1 MKHTALYLRVSTEAQ
16 ADEGYSLAAQAEKL
30 EAYCRMKGIDRF
42 TQYVDGGFSGSNLS
56 RPAVTQ
62 LIDCIRRGEVERVVV
77 YKLDR
82 LSRSQKDTLY
92 LIEDVFAPHGVD
104 FVSINENIDTGTP
117 YGRAMIGILS
127 AFAQLERENIFLR
140 TRMGMVER
148 VRQGYW
154 PGGGKIPF
162 GYDYDAAKGILVPN
176 RDADTVREIYARY
189 LAGESAG
196 SIARALG
203 LRYEHLVRQILD
215 RESNT
220 GVILYK
226 GERYPGRHEPLID
239 RETWLRAQRRL
250 HRPNRPRAVDG
261 GKLLTGLLVCG
272 HCGAKMRYQKWG
284 RAGDRLVCY
293 SRDKSKP
300 HLVHDENC
308 PNRGIMAQEV
318 ERIVT
323 ADLARLAAQP
333 DPPSAPAEDEQS
345 CRKALA
351 RAERRLRRLY
361 ELYAEDEDDT
371 LRDAIARAKQDRD
384 RASEALLAQ
393 QQRAGQDAEK
403 EDALGALRTVGAQW
417 DSLDAREK
425 QSLVRACVDRI
436 VLEMTAS
443 KYFTPSRA
451 RNARRSAPDSCFS
464 PLNVHADDHWEIRR
478 YLRDNSTLR
487 VSRSLRDT
495 AYRALQAKEAFVR
508 EHQREPDIVE
518 LARAMNVP
526 KEEVVFALDAILDP
540 VSLFEPVFS

>member
-220 GVILYK
+220 GVIL
-226 GERYPGRHEPLID
+226 
-239 RETWLRAQRRL
+239 Q
-250 HRPNRPRAVDG
+250 
-261 GKLLTGLLVCG
+261 
-272 HCGAKMRYQKWG
+272 G
-284 RAGDRLVCY
+284 RAL
-293 SRDKSKP
+293 SR
-300 HLVHDENC
+300 
-308 PNRGIMAQEV
+308 
-318 ERIVT
+318 
-323 ADLARLAAQP
+323 
-333 DPPSAPAEDEQS
+333 PP
-345 CRKALA
+345 
-351 RAERRLRRLY
+351 
-361 ELYAEDEDDT
+361 
-371 LRDAIARAKQDRD
+371 
-384 RASEALLAQ
+384 
-393 QQRAGQDAEK
+393 
-403 EDALGALRTVGAQW
+403 
-417 DSLDAREK
+417 
-425 QSLVRACVDRI
+425 
-436 VLEMTAS
+436 
-443 KYFTPSRA
+443 
-451 RNARRSAPDSCFS
+451 
-464 PLNVHADDHWEIRR
+464 
-478 YLRDNSTLR
+478 
-487 VSRSLRDT
+487 
-495 AYRALQAKEAFVR
+495 
-508 EHQREPDIVE
+508 
-518 LARAMNVP
+518 
-526 KEEVVFALDAILDP
+526 
-540 VSLFEPVFS
+540 

>member
-42 TQYVDGGFSGSNLS
+42 TQYMDGGFSGSNLS

-250 HRPNRPRAVDG
+250 HRPNRPRAADG

-371 LRDAIARAKQDRD
+371 LRDAIARAKQDRA
-384 RASEALLAQ
+384 RASEALLTA

-436 VLEMTAS
+436 VLRNDRIEIFYAIEGAERS
-443 KYFTPSRA
+443 EVRA
-451 RNARRSAPDSCFS
+451 G
-464 PLNVHADDHWEIRR
+464 
-478 YLRDNSTLR
+478 
-487 VSRSLRDT
+487 
-495 AYRALQAKEAFVR
+495 
-508 EHQREPDIVE
+508 
-518 LARAMNVP
+518 
-526 KEEVVFALDAILDP
+526 
-540 VSLFEPVFS
+540 

>member
-189 LAGESAG
+189 LSGESAG

-203 LRYEHLVRQILD
+203 LKYEHLVRQILD

-220 GVILYK
+220 GIILYK

-250 HRPNRPRAVDG
+250 HRPNRPRAAES

-284 RAGDRLVCY
+284 KAGDRLVCY
-293 SRDKSKP
+293 SRDRSKP
-300 HLVHDENC
+300 HLVHDADC
-308 PNRGIMAQEV
+308 PNQGVMARDVEEV
-318 ERIVT
+318 VQR
-323 ADLARLAAQP
+323 DLARLAAQP
-333 DPPSAPAEDEQS
+333 DTPGDAAAGEQA
-345 CRKALA
+345 CRRALQK
-351 RAERRLRRLY
+351 AERRLRRLY

-371 LRDAIARAKQDRD
+371 LRDAIAAAKHSRD
-384 RASEALLAQ
+384 RAAEALLAAQ
-393 QQRAGQDAEK
+393 QQAGQTAAQDGAK
-403 EDALGALRTVGAQW
+403 EALRSVGARW
-417 DSLDAREK
+417 DSLTAQER
-425 QSLVRACVDRI
+425 QSLVRACVEKI
-436 VLEMTAS
+436 VLRNDKIEIFYTIDSAESSAS
-443 KYFTPSRA
+443 
-451 RNARRSAPDSCFS
+451 
-464 PLNVHADDHWEIRR
+464 
-478 YLRDNSTLR
+478 
-487 VSRSLRDT
+487 
-495 AYRALQAKEAFVR
+495 QAG
-508 EHQREPDIVE
+508 
-518 LARAMNVP
+518 
-526 KEEVVFALDAILDP
+526 
-540 VSLFEPVFS
+540 